1 VILIRVFLYLNGW
14 IALAAGLQSWYWASF
29 FSISSPL
36 LYGVL
41 IFCGTLFIY
50 NFHRFVKHRKQLPFE
65 SERQQWIRKHPI
77 ELIACMIIAGITSF
91 ILFIFKFP
99 ELHLWF
105 LPIAIV
111 SLLYTLFRSGILIK
125 PDQIHLNKSIIIA
138 ACWVYL
144 CVFIPA
150 KNGTVEFN
158 ALPLIQIF
166 LLINATALVFDIR
179 DMEQDTEL
187 HRSIPGIFGPKN
199 SLILAYFSILATL
212 VLGIVFH
219 HTPFAIASAA
229 VFVSGLVLFGFRNLF
244 EKELLYTAGVDGL
257 LIIHPLVLFAC
268 TDF

>member
-1 VILIRVFLYLNGW
+1 MILFRVFLYLNGW
-14 IALAAGLQSWYWASF
+14 IALAAGLQSWYWALY
-29 FSISSPL
+29 FSMSSPL

-77 ELIACMIIAGITSF
+77 ELITCMTIAGITSF
-91 ILFIFKFP
+91 ILLIFKFP
-99 ELHLWF
+99 ELLLCF
-105 LPIAIV
+105 LPITLVSAI
-111 SLLYTLFRSGILIK
+111 YTLFRSGILIK
-125 PDQIHLNKSIIIA
+125 PDQIHLNKTIIIA

-150 KNGTVEFN
+150 KTGTGEFI
-158 ALPLIQIF
+158 ALPLIHIF
-166 LLINATALVFDIR
+166 LLINATALIFDIR

-187 HRSIPGIFGPKN
+187 NRSIPGIFGPKN
-199 SLILAYFSILATL
+199 SLILAYFSIFAAV
-212 VLGIVFH
+212 VLGVVFQH
-219 HTPFAIASAA
+219 YPLAMASIA
-229 VFVSGLVLFGFRNLF
+229 VLVSGLLLFAFRKLF

-257 LIIHPLVLFAC
+257 LIIHPLVLFAF